1 MKTLDEL
8 CISPIPWRISD
19 DWSCIKD
26 GSKNPVTVCDL
37 PFPGLQCKHKAE
49 NAHMLK
55 AAPYMYEALAAMLVC
70 AEKNAPYLDMSH
82 MDMAMDMA
90 RKALMK
96 ARGEYDC

>member
-1 MKTLDEL
+1 MKTLEEL
-8 CISPIPWRISD
+8 GISPIPWRISD

-26 GSKNPVTVCDL
+26 GSKTHITVCEL
-37 PFPGLQCKHKAE
+37 PCPGLQYKHKVA
-49 NAHMLK
+49 NGLILA

-82 MDMAMDMA
+82 MDVAMDMA